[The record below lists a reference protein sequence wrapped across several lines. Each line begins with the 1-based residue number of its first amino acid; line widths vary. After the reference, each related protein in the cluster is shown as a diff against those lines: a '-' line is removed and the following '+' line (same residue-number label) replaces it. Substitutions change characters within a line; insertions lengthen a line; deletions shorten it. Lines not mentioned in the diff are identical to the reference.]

1 MLTLENRLTS
11 SIVTIN
17 ELSETDKN
25 RMYLLYDAYYASSD
39 RSTFWSDLSHKN
51 YVILLR
57 DTVGIIQGFS
67 TLALYDENYEGAPIR
82 VIYSGDTI
90 IDKAYWGQ
98 NPFAKT
104 WLQFAG
110 YLTTQSP
117 NIPLYWLLIV
127 KGHRT
132 YRYLPL
138 FSKEYY
144 PHFET
149 PMPEEAQELLH
160 FLAKRKFGSAYN
172 ETDGLVYFPEPR
184 SYLTPE
190 LAEIPEKDINRPEV
204 QFFLSKN
211 PNYAKGDELVCLCKL
226 SPSNLTRFARKWFLE
241 GAQLKAS

>member
-11 SIVTIN
+11 SIVTIT
-17 ELSETDKN
+17 ELSESDKS
-25 RMYLLYDAYYASSD
+25 RMYLLYDEYYASSNL
-39 RSTFWSDLSHKN
+39 STFRTDLSHKN

-57 DTVGIIQGFS
+57 DTAGVIQGFS
-67 TLALYDENYEGAPIR
+67 TLALYDEIYLGSPIR

-110 YLTTQSP
+110 YLTAKSP

-144 PHFET
+144 PRFET
-149 PMPEEAQELLH
+149 PMPEEAQNLLN
-160 FLAKRKFGSAYN
+160 FLAKRKFGNAYN
-172 ETDGLVYFPEPR
+172 ETSGLVYFPEPR
-184 SYLTPE
+184 SHLSPE
-190 LAEIPEKDINRPEV
+190 LSKIPEKDINRPEV

-226 SPSNLTRFARKWFLE
+226 SPNNLTRFARKWFLE
-241 GAQLKAS
+241 GSQLKAS